1 MKYLRPDDKRTYL
14 YVGKRK
20 TSNNQAVSSYGP
32 STIVFLELL
41 LHTLRIYQKGRE
53 HWYKKRRQQQLG
65 RMADFPHPGT
75 FSVFDL

>member
-41 LHTLRIYQKGRE
+41 LHTLRVYQQGRE
-53 HWYKKRRQQQLG
+53 HWYRKKAAAVGQNG
-65 RMADFPHPGT
+65 R
-75 FSVFDL
+75 FSALCNFFSF